1 MYLPLV
7 PQVDMAEA
15 VTLWLNAVALFIGVM
30 VRYLVMD
37 LPLSWSQKHTMI
49 LVSYSSHFFDI
60 NILLSA
66 KDTQN
71 QHRQIEITFVTF
83 YQSHKVTNNFSPTK
97 VHTGTRFC
105 RCKPPAIIDI

>member
-15 VTLWLNAVALFIGVM
+15 VTLWLNAVALLIGVM
-30 VRYLVMD
+30 VQYLVMD
-37 LPLSWSQKHTMI
+37 LLLSWNQKLIMI
-49 LVSYSSHFFDI
+49 LVRNSSDIFDI
-60 NILLSA
+60 NMLLSA

-83 YQSHKVTNNFSPTK
+83 YQSHKVTNNFSRTK

>member
-7 PQVDMAEA
+7 PQVDMAEV
-15 VTLWLNAVALFIGVM
+15 VTLWLNAVALLIGVM

-49 LVSYSSHFFDI
+49 LVSYSSHLFDI

-71 QHRQIEITFVTF
+71 QHRQIEITVVTL
-83 YQSHKVTNNFSPTK
+83 YQSHLVIDNFFLTK
-97 VHTGTRFC
+97 VHTGTWFC
-105 RCKPPAIIDI
+105 NILSL